1 MQEIGLA
8 MVSSMSFWH
17 SLPVLKSQQAQ
28 VRAQGLTTALS
39 VLRFVLAQE
48 KEKERALDLWEVA
61 QTHAAGLG
69 KVLSWNSMSFC
80 M

>member
-1 MQEIGLA
+1 MQEISLD

-28 VRAQGLTTALS
+28 VRAQGLTMALS
-39 VLRFVLAQE
+39 VLWFVLAQA
-48 KEKERALDLWEVA
+48 KEKQRALALWEVPK
-61 QTHAAGLG
+61 THTARLW
-69 KVLSWNSMSFC
+69 KVLSRTGMSFC